1 MKGLPVLRPASEKR
15 RGLGAIFMADESS
28 EEKTLP
34 ATDKKLKDS
43 RKKGKVSQSRDLV
56 NAGALLAVI
65 GYLFIIFPNVRDRI
79 FHLFDAVSRASGG
92 AGSAELMPSI
102 STEVQHAWLVLLYFF
117 VPLVIILVLTVVIT
131 GIIGTLGPVFSFEN
145 VKFDFN
151 HINPAKGL
159 ERLFSLRNFVGFVE
173 SVVKVVVLAAAFWL
187 VLRMWIQAFFQIPAC
202 GRDCPVPILLA
213 ALKPLAATAI
223 IAFLI
228 IGFLDALIQRRL
240 FLRDMRMTKT
250 EFKRELKDLEGD
262 PLIQGERRRIRYRLF
277 SEPPS
282 GLRQAAF
289 VLTGGNRI
297 VALRYDGEEF
307 IVPVVAFKAGGE
319 QFETGF
325 ARASMLGVPFVENA
339 ALTGAIFERV
349 QMGMR
354 ISREFYDPIIRILH
368 DLKLLK
374 S

>member
-1 MKGLPVLRPASEKR
+1 
-15 RGLGAIFMADESS
+15 MADESS

-43 RKKGKVSQSRDLV
+43 RKKGKVSQSKDLIS
-56 NAGALLAVI
+56 AGSLLAVI

-79 FHLFDAVSRASGG
+79 FHLLDTVSRASGG
-92 AGSAELMPSI
+92 AGSSELMPSI
-102 STEVQHAWLVLLYFF
+102 STEVQHAWLVLLIFF
-117 VPLVIILVLTVVIT
+117 APLVIIIVATIVIT
-131 GIIGTLGPVFSFEN
+131 GIIGSLGPVFSFEN
-145 VKFDFN
+145 VKVDFN
-151 HINPAKGL
+151 HINPAKGF
-159 ERLFSLRNFVGFVE
+159 ERLFSLRNLVGFFE
-173 SVVKVVVLAAAFWL
+173 SVVKVLVLSAAFWF

-202 GRDCPVPILLA
+202 GKECPVPILLA

-262 PLIQGERRRIRYRLF
+262 PLIQGERRRIRYRVF

-289 VLTGGNRI
+289 VIVGGDKL
-297 VALRYDGEEF
+297 VALRYDGENF

-325 ARASMLGVPFVENA
+325 ARVNKLEVPTVENA
-339 ALTGAIFERV
+339 ALTDALFERIQV
-349 QMGMR
+349 GSR
-354 ISREFYDPIIRILH
+354 ISREFYDPVIRILH

-374 S
+374 R